1 MKLGLH
7 LYSDELRFEVHLT
20 DSALHLIHLHRQFA
34 DAQKAEACGIIIGEI
49 RSKSLRVIDI
59 SSPAD
64 DDERTIYSFH
74 RKSTKHQ
81 SYLNKVHEISNGILQ
96 YIGEWHTHPEPQP
109 RPSNCDYQGW
119 SQLISNGKFNEL
131 PKLLWIAGNKSYK
144 EDWFSLLLNKKYY
157 ALRVYEG
164 DTL

>member
-1 MKLGLH
+1 M
-7 LYSDELRFEVHLT
+7 FE
-20 DSALHLIHLHRQFA
+20 FA
-34 DAQKAEACGIIIGEI
+34 
-49 RSKSLRVIDI
+49 
-59 SSPAD
+59 
-64 DDERTIYSFH
+64 
-74 RKSTKHQ
+74 
-81 SYLNKVHEISNGILQ
+81 
-96 YIGEWHTHPEPQP
+96 HTHPEPQP